1 MALCQNADKME
12 MVSLILKYDDDD
24 DDGEDDGE
32 SDDEQHLVDVSL
44 HKGRPELQDPSLMKA

>member
-24 DDGEDDGE
+24 DDDDDDGE
-32 SDDEQHLVDVSL
+32 GDDEQHLVDVSL
-44 HKGRPELQDPSLMKA
+44 HKGRLELQDPSLMKA

>member
-1 MALCQNADKME
+1 ME
-12 MVSLILKYDDDD
+12 MESLILKYDDDDDDGDEDGSD

-44 HKGRPELQDPSLMKA
+44 HKGRPELQEPSLMKA